1 MQSVISISVGLVLCL
16 VGVLFMLPSQKVVE
30 RKALVK
36 GSAQKV
42 FKLLSSSRAYQEFN
56 PYKDTDPALKIA
68 HSGPEEGVGSAF
80 AFEGK
85 EGKGTQ
91 TIVALEKD
99 KWVKVEID
107 LGPMGKPTTTFS
119 LTPKGEQTEVTW
131 TTTSRFGYNLVGR
144 VAGLFLE
151 GMLGKTYE
159 RGLKN
164 LNTALKA

>member
-56 PYKDTDPALKIA
+56 PYKDTDPALKIE

-107 LGPMGKPTTTFS
+107 LGPMGKPT
-119 LTPKGEQTEVTW
+119 
-131 TTTSRFGYNLVGR
+131 
-144 VAGLFLE
+144 
-151 GMLGKTYE
+151 
-159 RGLKN
+159 
-164 LNTALKA
+164 